1 MKKLIFISTIL
12 FAGSLLTGCSS
23 EKHVV
28 NNSSSKVSS
37 ATKHYSYLT
46 KGHSNKINLHLKYK
60 GFKLASTPIE
70 YRGTW
75 YRANP
80 YDKKATKLVIT
91 NYTINGAATYHQV
104 DPNLKLDRHS
114 EKQNKEY
121 AGNAIAINV
130 DNNLLKTRSF
140 FDTVGLVYKTGQ
152 FKGHPCLFMSYGT
165 NPKAINGAVFKDK
178 GIALKY
184 RKFDF
189 SKLK

>member
-37 ATKHYSYLT
+37 AAKHSSYLT

-75 YRANP
+75 YRANH

-91 NYTINGAATYHQV
+91 NHTINGAATYHQV

-152 FKGHPCLFMSYGT
+152 FKGHPCLFISYGT

-184 RKFDF
+184 
-189 SKLK
+189 